1 MAQWR
6 DGACGWGGT
15 YCQIWNDAAF
25 ELQFADA
32 APKGGYPHLKRYSR
46 LCGRLPKMEHYAD
59 GPDACDE
66 RCGPL
71 RDHRTTRP
79 PERTPLSPASIIK
92 LHSIISAALSLAARH
107 ERIERNAAERA
118 RCRGCANASRTRRSL
133 GRRLSC

>member
-25 ELQFADA
+25 E
-32 APKGGYPHLKRYSR
+32 RYSR
-46 LCGRLPKMEHYAD
+46 LRGRLPKMEHYAD
-59 GPDACDE
+59 GPDECDE

-71 RDHRTTRP
+71 RNHRTTRP
-79 PERTPLSPASIIK
+79 HERTPLSPASIIK
-92 LHSIISAALSLAARH
+92 LHSIISAALSLAVRH
-107 ERIERNAAERA
+107 EWSERNAAERA
-118 RCRGCANASRTRRSL
+118 RCRGCANASPRRSL